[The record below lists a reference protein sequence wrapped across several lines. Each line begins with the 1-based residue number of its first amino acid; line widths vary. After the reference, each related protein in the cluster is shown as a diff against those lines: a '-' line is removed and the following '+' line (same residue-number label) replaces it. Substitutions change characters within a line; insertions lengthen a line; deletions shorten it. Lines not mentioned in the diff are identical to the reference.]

1 MSHTATRR
9 LAEEWAR
16 ATAPVIETNLLE
28 TLDRVAKRNLNCTV
42 AVSRE
47 LTKAKTPCLLS
58 YYGGEL
64 FVFELTQRQAKTF
77 HALNQT
83 MECVEGGPSLSF
95 APMTPP
101 VIDLSELSIEDAD
114 GLSGEQPVRG
124 SLYYE
129 MCGDATFPGTV
140 VLAMEFAL
148 VNQCRK
154 TLFYYPPQ
162 GLLPEG
168 ELQFTFPPAAPKQD
182 KNGAGGFI
190 GPIVAHVRFLGTMN
204 PKVPGG
210 HVPLSNTGAALVE
223 LI

>member
-1 MSHTATRR
+1 MSHVTARS
-9 LAEEWAR
+9 LAVEWAR

-83 MECVEGGPSLSF
+83 MECVEGGPSLAF
-95 APMTPP
+95 APTTPP
-101 VIDLSELSIEDAD
+101 LIDLSELSIDDAD
-114 GLSGEQPVRG
+114 GLSGEQPIHGR
-124 SLYYE
+124 LYYE
-129 MCGDATFPGTV
+129 MRDGVAFPGTV
-140 VLAMEFAL
+140 CLAMEFAL

-168 ELQFTFPPAAPKQD
+168 ELLFTFPPAAPKQD
-182 KNGAGGFI
+182 KQGAGFV
-190 GPIVAHVRFLGTMN
+190 GPIIAHVRFLGTMN
-204 PKVPGG
+204 PKAPGG